1 MGDEVICSGL
11 WAEVVASGLGDEI
24 VGSDFGDEISG
35 SGLGGEAVG
44 GSDLGGEVV
53 GSGVGSCFNVSG
65 GFAESCLAT
74 FECKLYFNSL
84 KLFIV
89 LDMFKANLAFLVQLD
104 VYDRRRIMNRLVYY
118 HAGFSLL
125 LGP

>member
-1 MGDEVICSGL
+1 MGDEVLGSGL
-11 WAEVVASGLGDEI
+11 WAEVVTSGLGDEI

-35 SGLGGEAVG
+35 SGLGGEAIG

-53 GSGVGSCFNVSG
+53 GSGVGG
-65 GFAESCLAT
+65 GFAESCLYT

-104 VYDRRRIMNRLVYY
+104 VYDRRCIMNRLVYY
-118 HAGFSLL
+118 HVGFILL